1 MQVIIKQRDPENREE
16 IGKKV
21 SSFKATLPD
30 ITLDKDD
37 KEAESFFKTLKNA
50 AKTLKKKA
58 TDAVKK
64 LYESVKNM
72 NKDELEEAE
81 GIAKDIFDLYVA
93 KVDESKKGKDK
104 NTNAKESQ
112 PIAKTPAMNDRADY
126 MKKLKAISHQL
137 LQYASKLAKSVGDDL
152 TVTYNLDRIL
162 EYFIKL
168 VNLLAPTRVDIPCD
182 FDANKKTV
190 LRMFGYEKK
199 LTISQA
205 KWGDCTLE
213 GLNFVKQERDYGNSE
228 IKLERI
234 KVITTRVFASLRNL
248 EYKIGHYKLKL
259 VGVPLVSGS
268 ITLVCRKIAVGIEL
282 IANYETKTCEEFLKG
297 KIELNSFRGI
307 QFEFQGGLSLN
318 DGLKNMFL
326 NFITFFLKFILRFGI
341 RYFLNDALQDVLR
354 DVNPY
359 C

>member
-1 MQVIIKQRDPENREE
+1 MIIKQRDPENREE

-21 SSFKATLPD
+21 SSFKSTLPD

-37 KEAESFFKTLKNA
+37 KEAESFFRTLKNA

-72 NKDELEEAE
+72 NKDEQEEAE
-81 GIAKDIFDLYVA
+81 GIAKDIFDRYVA

-112 PIAKTPAMNDRADY
+112 PVAETPAMNDRAEY

-168 VNLLAPTRVDIPCD
+168 N
-182 FDANKKTV
+182 
-190 LRMFGYEKK
+190 
-199 LTISQA
+199 
-205 KWGDCTLE
+205 
-213 GLNFVKQERDYGNSE
+213 
-228 IKLERI
+228 
-234 KVITTRVFASLRNL
+234 
-248 EYKIGHYKLKL
+248 
-259 VGVPLVSGS
+259 
-268 ITLVCRKIAVGIEL
+268 
-282 IANYETKTCEEFLKG
+282 
-297 KIELNSFRGI
+297 
-307 QFEFQGGLSLN
+307 
-318 DGLKNMFL
+318 
-326 NFITFFLKFILRFGI
+326 
-341 RYFLNDALQDVLR
+341 
-354 DVNPY
+354 
-359 C
+359 